1 MRTIRYTAVQFI
13 FQYVLFDSGLLAIAD
28 LFSLPY
34 SFSPPLSHIDKSS
47 FWVTLWDTLILSS
60 LIHSDSHLRWFF
72 FGSENTTNCSVLPAL
87 AVLWPL
93 LTSCSSLLLRI
104 APSARPPE
112 VRHLTFLVYSLNLLH
127 KVTHI
132 FLDFSLFSSLIL
144 LYSLDIK
151 FLFIKPR
158 FCYTLPPLLASR
170 RIACASLMVG
180 RYVPP

>member
-1 MRTIRYTAVQFI
+1 MHTVRYTAVQFI

-127 KVTHI
+127 KITHI
-132 FLDFSLFSSLIL
+132 FWTSACWVALSSYTALIL
-144 LYSLDIK
+144 SSCSSSHDFATH
-151 FLFIKPR
+151 FLHFSPHD
-158 FCYTLPPLLASR
+158 
-170 RIACASLMVG
+170 G
-180 RYVPP
+180 